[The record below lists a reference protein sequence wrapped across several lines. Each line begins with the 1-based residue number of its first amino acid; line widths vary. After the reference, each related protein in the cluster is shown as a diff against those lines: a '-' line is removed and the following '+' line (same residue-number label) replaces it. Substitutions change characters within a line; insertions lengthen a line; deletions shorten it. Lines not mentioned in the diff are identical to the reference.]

1 MRTHTLTSLALLLA
15 LTPIT
20 SAQTATPQP
29 QTLTS
34 QSTLVL
40 IPALVRDKAGDLV
53 YTLNAQDFTL
63 TDDGIPQ
70 KLLLEQDTGA
80 EPLALVVDLE
90 VGGAGAREFAKLA
103 ESLTP
108 MLSSVVGAVPHRIAV
123 VGFDSQPAL
132 VQPFTASDEKAAEAI
147 LNLTPG
153 CSREHHLKQ
162 QIEDCDSSNLQ
173 HDESLGDN
181 GAAIL
186 DSLAFSVDL
195 LSKQPP
201 QYRRAILLISESLDR
216 GSRIKLEDAIR
227 AVSDSNTSI
236 YAIGFSTGKSEAA
249 HYAHRE
255 LPTGPPT
262 WQMGPNP
269 LQPGGFTFF
278 ELQNHIPNPPHGCM
292 GKDPDPHD
300 TDDPDKST
308 STLSRLYDC
317 TGQLLPPLLLAKTA
331 AIAAWDGVQR
341 NIPET
346 VAHLTGGEYFK
357 LTDTKSLEQSLLTI
371 ANHLPNRYVLS
382 FQPKNPHPG
391 IHALTLQLPDHT
403 DLAVTARATYWAK

>member
-1 MRTHTLTSLALLLA
+1 MRPLLANPLAFALLVFAIPLA
-15 LTPIT
+15 H
-20 SAQTATPQP
+20 AQFQQQP

-40 IPALVRDKAGDLV
+40 IPALVHDKTGALV
-53 YTLNAQDFTL
+53 YTLQANDFTL
-63 TDDGIPQ
+63 TDDGVPQ
-70 KLLLEQDTGA
+70 QLRLEEDTGA

-90 VGGAGAREFAKLA
+90 VGGAGAREFAQVA
-103 ESLTP
+103 GSLTP

-132 VQPFTASDEKAAEAI
+132 VQPFTSSDDKAARAI

-153 CSREHHLKQ
+153 CSRQFHQDNCADPRSEHG
-162 QIEDCDSSNLQ
+162 
-173 HDESLGDN
+173 ESLGDN

-186 DSLAFSVDL
+186 DSLAFSVEL
-195 LSKQPP
+195 LAKQPP
-201 QYRRAILLISESLDR
+201 QYRRAILLICESLDR
-216 GSRIKLEDAIR
+216 GSQIKLEDAIR
-227 AVSDSNTSI
+227 AVSDSNTAI

-255 LPTGPPT
+255 LPTGPPNG
-262 WQMGPNP
+262 WQMGPNS

-278 ELQNHIPNPPHGCM
+278 ELQNHIPNPPRGCM

-300 TDDPDKST
+300 TGDPDRST
-308 STLSRLYDC
+308 GTLSRLYDC

-341 NIPET
+341 NVPET

-382 FQPKNPHPG
+382 FQPKEPHPG
-391 IHALTLQLPDHT
+391 IHALSLQLPGHA
-403 DLAVTARATYWAK
+403 DLEVTARATYWAK

>member
-1 MRTHTLTSLALLLA
+1 MRKPNFNPPAFTVLLA
-15 LTPIT
+15 LAPLAV
-20 SAQTATPQP
+20 AQNPASTRQP
-29 QTLTS
+29 QTLTT

-40 IPALVRDKAGDLV
+40 IPALVRDPAGHLV
-53 YTLNAQDFTL
+53 YTLNASDFTL

-70 KLLLEQDTGA
+70 KLRLEQDAGA

-103 ESLTP
+103 ASLTP

-132 VQPFTASDEKAAEAI
+132 VQPFTSSDDQAANAI
-147 LNLTPG
+147 YDLTPG
-153 CSREHHLKQ
+153 CSREHH
-162 QIEDCDSSNLQ
+162 IDDCASPHAQ
-173 HDESLGDN
+173 HDESRGDN

-186 DSLAFSVDL
+186 DSLAFSVSL
-195 LSKQPP
+195 LARQPP

-216 GSRIKLEDAIR
+216 GSQIKLEDAIR
-227 AVSDSNTSI
+227 AVSDSNTVI
-236 YAIGFSTGKSEAA
+236 YAIAFSTGKSEAA

-255 LPTGPPT
+255 LPTQPPT
-262 WQMGPNP
+262 WAMGSNP

-278 ELQNHIPNPPHGCM
+278 ALQNHIPNPPHGCM
-292 GKDPDPHD
+292 GKQPDPHD
-300 TDDPDKST
+300 TGDPDKST
-308 STLSRLYDC
+308 NTLARLYDC

-341 NIPET
+341 NVPET

-357 LTDTKSLEQSLLTI
+357 LTDARSLEQSLLTI

-382 FQPKNPHPG
+382 FQPKDPHPG
-391 IHALTLQLPDHT
+391 LHALTLQLPDHT
-403 DLAVTARATYWAK
+403 DLAVTARATYWAR

>member
-1 MRTHTLTSLALLLA
+1 MRTPAQTALALLIALA
-15 LTPIT
+15 
-20 SAQTATPQP
+20 SCAVAQTPTQPP

-40 IPALVRDKAGDLV
+40 IPALVRNKAGDLV
-53 YTLNAQDFTL
+53 YTLKAQDFIL

-70 KLLLEQDTGA
+70 KLSLEQDTGA

-103 ESLTP
+103 TSLTP

-132 VQPFTASDEKAAEAI
+132 VQPFTTSDDQAANAI
-147 LNLTPG
+147 FDLTPG
-153 CSREHHLKQ
+153 CSREHHM
-162 QIEDCDSSNLQ
+162 DNCASPNAR
-173 HDESLGDN
+173 HDESRGDN

-201 QYRRAILLISESLDR
+201 QYRRAILLICESLDR
-216 GSRIKLEDAIR
+216 GSQIKLEEAIR
-227 AVSDSNTSI
+227 AISDSNTAI

-255 LPTGPPT
+255 LPTQAPT
-262 WQMGPNP
+262 WAMGPNT

-292 GKDPDPHD
+292 GKVPDPHD

-341 NIPET
+341 NVPET

-357 LTDTKSLEQSLLTI
+357 LTDERGLEQSLLTI

-382 FQPKNPHPG
+382 FQPKDPHPG
-391 IHALTLQLPDHT
+391 IHALSLQLPDHN
-403 DLAVTARATYWAK
+403 DLEVTARATYWAR